1 MAIISMEKLA
11 VIGIDAAK
19 EDLLA
24 DLMDLGVV
32 EITEQTDALREGD
45 IPEGVVSLDGD
56 EDTVAG
62 LDAGIARIGTAL
74 NLLHKHGREK
84 QPLFIT
90 RRKIR
95 KSEFDKVLS
104 RRGEIL
110 ENVNHLMSVNKKL
123 RIRKEKMNKAAL
135 ELKTLEAWSRYDM
148 PLEIR
153 ETRQVRFELG
163 VVPATVNVDDLRK
176 AVAKVSDSASIET
189 VNRDKDMIYI
199 FTADLKTE
207 HGDVVTVLKQWGYT
221 PAPFENHTG
230 TVAENRKRF
239 EKEIAG

>member
-1 MAIISMEKLA
+1 
-11 VIGIDAAK
+11 
-19 EDLLA
+19 
-24 DLMDLGVV
+24 
-32 EITEQTDALREGD
+32 
-45 IPEGVVSLDGD
+45 
-56 EDTVAG
+56 
-62 LDAGIARIGTAL
+62 
-74 NLLHKHGREK
+74 
-84 QPLFIT
+84 
-90 RRKIR
+90 
-95 KSEFDKVLS
+95 
-104 RRGEIL
+104 
-110 ENVNHLMSVNKKL
+110 MSVNKKL

-135 ELKTLEAWSRYDM
+135 ELKTLEVWSRYDM

-163 VVPATVNVDDLRK
+163 VVPATVNVDDLRE
-176 AVAKVSDSASIET
+176 AVAKVSDNASIET

-239 EKEIAG
+239 EKEIAAGRKEIKVLEADIAKCEHMKNDIECLQNQSL